1 MEFKVFD
8 PQSRRLVA
16 KVHLNGY
23 NIAPGGPLGQA
34 GAMRSFTV
42 VEGSVQA
49 HWAAQ
54 HPLILQEGEVEGR
67 EAPIRIAALPAEKG
81 AIGFIEFL

>member
-16 KVHLNGY
+16 KVHLNGH
-23 NIAPGGPLGQA
+23 NIEPGGPLGQA
-34 GAMRSFTV
+34 GAMRSFTI
-42 VEGSVQA
+42 VEGSVQT

-54 HPLILQEGEVEGR
+54 HPLILQENDEEAR
-67 EAPIRIAALPAEKG
+67 EAPVRIAALPAETG